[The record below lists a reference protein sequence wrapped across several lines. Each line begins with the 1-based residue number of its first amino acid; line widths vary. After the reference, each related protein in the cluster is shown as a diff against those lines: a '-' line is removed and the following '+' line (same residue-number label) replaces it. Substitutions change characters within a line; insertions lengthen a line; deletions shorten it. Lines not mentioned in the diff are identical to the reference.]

1 MLHIEEYS
9 MHGMLMRIFNF
20 ERIIKMYKFCNCKE
34 CQILVDEYD
43 LDMLIPK
50 IKIEDNN
57 YIIEFGVK
65 EEYV

>member
-1 MLHIEEYS
+1 
-9 MHGMLMRIFNF
+9 MRIFNF